1 MPFSYYLHRVLI
13 IFGLSIAIPAYSET
27 INLQLR
33 WHHQFQ
39 FAGYYAALQQGY
51 YKQAGLDVVIHEG
64 TPNEIP
70 VNEVLQGHAQY
81 GIANSELVLARL
93 KGNPLVVLAAIGQ
106 HSPSVL
112 LMRKELNILSPS
124 DLIGKKVMMMGS
136 QMDADFAV
144 MFSNERISANKLQ
157 IIPSSFDLNDL
168 ITGKVDAFNS
178 YLSNEPYYLKQQG
191 IKFTILNPRNY
202 GVDFYSDMLF
212 TSEQELKRHPERVQA
227 FLEAS
232 LKGWQYAFAHPN
244 EIITL
249 LLNDYHVPKSKEH
262 LEFEANALR
271 ALMLPE
277 VVEIGHINPWRLK
290 RVAETFI
297 QAGMVDKAVEGD
309 LENILTDFVYAPDAA
324 RERLTRYI
332 KIIAGFA
339 VFVCIIVAVLYAAY
353 QSIKCENKHRK
364 RLERKLRIHTH
375 ELALHNHI
383 LQKINQGCVISELLD
398 DLARQVEKLHPEMLC
413 SILLLDND
421 GILRHGAA
429 PSLPDFY
436 NQAVDGLVIGE
447 GVGSCGTAAYRGER
461 AIVEDVQQHPFWA
474 SYRDLAK
481 QAGIRSC
488 WSQPIKNNQSKVL
501 GTFAIYHTE
510 PCKIS
515 NTEIELI
522 EKYALLAQIAIER
535 LQSDVALQESE
546 QRLMMCQFYGGIGSW
561 ESNPIT
567 NKQIWSPSVSQVLGF
582 PELENPTWDDF
593 LAVVHPEDRQAV
605 IDATQAHINDGTP
618 YDVEYRIINTQQ
630 QLRWMRSVGRI
641 DKTKSHYFRGIIHDI
656 TERKMTE
663 EQIKQLAFYDS
674 LTQLPNRLLLNERM
688 QQSIEQGR
696 REGLQQGIL
705 MLDLDRFKAVN
716 DSLGHKAGDELLQ
729 QVAERISGQLRKV
742 DTVARLGGDE
752 FVVLLVNINHC
763 EDVERVAVAIINEL
777 SRPFLLRQTDF
788 VSIGTSI
795 GIAFYP
801 QHGDNPEILLDIADA
816 ALYQAKEQGRGCF
829 CIAPT
834 PLT

>member
-1 MPFSYYLHRVLI
+1 MPSPYYLHRALI
-13 IFGLSIAIPAYSET
+13 ILGFSIAIPAYSET

-64 TPNEIP
+64 SPNKIT
-70 VNEVLQGHAQY
+70 VNEVLQDHAQY
-81 GIANSELVLARL
+81 GVANSELVLARL

-112 LMRKELNILSPS
+112 LARRELNVLSPS
-124 DLIGKKVMMMGS
+124 DLIGKKIMMMGAK
-136 QMDADFAV
+136 MDADFAV
-144 MFSNERISANKLQ
+144 MFSNERISDDKLQ
-157 IIPSSFDLNDL
+157 IIPSSFDIQDL
-168 ITGKVDAFNS
+168 VTGKVDAFNS

-191 IKFTILNPRNY
+191 VKFTILNPRNY

-271 ALMLPE
+271 TLMLPE

-297 QAGMVDKAVEGD
+297 QAGMVDKATE
-309 LENILTDFVYAPDAA
+309 ENLDDFIYASDAA

-332 KIIAGFA
+332 KIIASIA
-339 VFVCIIVAVLYAAY
+339 VFACIIVAVLYAAY
-353 QSIKCENKHRK
+353 QSIKRENKYRK
-364 RLERKLRIHTH
+364 QLEKKLRIHTH

-383 LQKINQGCVISELLD
+383 LQKINQSVPLSELLD
-398 DLARQVEKLHPEMLC
+398 ELVARVEKLHPEMLC
-413 SILLLDND
+413 SILLLDD
-421 GILRHGAA
+421 EGMLHHGGA

-436 NQAVDGLVIGE
+436 NKAVDGLVIGD

-461 AIVEDVQQHPFWA
+461 FIVEDVQQHPFWA
-474 SYRDLAK
+474 SYRDLTK

-501 GTFAIYHTE
+501 GTFAIYHTD

-515 NTEIELI
+515 NIEIDLI
-522 EKYALLAQIAIER
+522 ENYALLAQIAIER
-535 LQSDVALQESE
+535 LQADMALQESE
-546 QRLMMCQFYGGIGSW
+546 QRLMTCQFYGGIGSW
-561 ESNPIT
+561 EVNLST
-567 NKQIWSPSVSQVLGF
+567 NRQIWSPSVSQVLGF
-582 PELENPTWDDF
+582 PELENPKLEDF
-593 LAVVHPEDRQAV
+593 LAVIHPEDRQAV
-605 IDATQAHINDGTP
+605 IDATQAHINHGTP
-618 YDVEYRIINTQQ
+618 YDVEYRITNTKQ

-656 TERKMTE
+656 TDRKVTE

-674 LTQLPNRLLLNERM
+674 LTQLPNRRLLNERL
-688 QQSIEQGR
+688 QQSIEQGL
-696 REGLQQGIL
+696 REGLQQAVL

-729 QVAERISGQLRKV
+729 QVAERISEQLRKV

-752 FVVLLVNINHC
+752 FVVLLVNINRC
-763 EDVERVAVAIINEL
+763 EDVERVALAIINEL
-777 SRPFLLRQTDF
+777 SRPFLLRKTDT
-788 VSIGTSI
+788 VNIGTSI

-801 QHGDNPEILLDIADA
+801 QHGDSPEILMDIADA

-829 CIAPT
+829 CIAD
-834 PLT
+834 